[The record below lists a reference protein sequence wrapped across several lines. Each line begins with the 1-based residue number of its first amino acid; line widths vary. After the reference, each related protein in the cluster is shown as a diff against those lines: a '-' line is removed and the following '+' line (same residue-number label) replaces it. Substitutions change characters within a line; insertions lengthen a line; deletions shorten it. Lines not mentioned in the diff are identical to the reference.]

1 MPPVGWWEGFSVTQ
15 PLQLHRTSSLGHLLR
30 FHTADLK
37 SGGLLP
43 GIVR

>member
-15 PLQLHRTSSLGHLLR
+15 PLQLHRTSLR
-30 FHTADLK
+30 FHTANLK
-37 SGGLLP
+37 SSGLFP